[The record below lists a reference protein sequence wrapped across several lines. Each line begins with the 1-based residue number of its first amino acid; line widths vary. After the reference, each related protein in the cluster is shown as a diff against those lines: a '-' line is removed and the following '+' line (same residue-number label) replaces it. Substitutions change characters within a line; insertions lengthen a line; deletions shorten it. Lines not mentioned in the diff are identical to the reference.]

1 MNEALVVALARE
13 TLITAL
19 TIAGPVLMVS
29 LAVGVLISLVQVATS
44 IQDIT
49 LTFVPK
55 IVAVVFTVLFTFTW
69 GMQMMISF
77 AQRLL
82 REIPALFT

>member
-13 TLITAL
+13 TLMTAL
-19 TIAGPVLMVS
+19 TIAGPVLLVS

>member
-1 MNEALVVALARE
+1 MTEELVVSLARE
-13 TLITAL
+13 TLLTAL

-29 LAVGVLISLVQVATS
+29 LAVGVLISLFQVATS

-55 IVAVVFTVLFTFTW
+55 IIAVVFTVLFTFTW
-69 GMQMMISF
+69 GMQLMIAF
-77 AQRLL
+77 TGRLL
-82 REIPALFT
+82 RQIPSLLS